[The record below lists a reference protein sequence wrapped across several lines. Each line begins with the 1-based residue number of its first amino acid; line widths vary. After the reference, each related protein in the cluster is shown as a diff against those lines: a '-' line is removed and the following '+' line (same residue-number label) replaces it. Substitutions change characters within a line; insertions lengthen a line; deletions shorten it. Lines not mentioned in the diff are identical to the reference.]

1 MAADTQCTG
10 DYIVRLQKVF
20 RLPNGG
26 VVGMSGKLTQSY
38 SAVKWMLDGE
48 QGDPPV
54 FKGASLLIMQPDG
67 SLSMVDDEFPAIPIM
82 DKVAAIGSGAQAA
95 MLAMTEGA
103 TAAGAVRKAAKVD
116 PYTSEPVQQFSI
128 APQKPKRRV
137 R

>member
-10 DYIVRLQKVF
+10 DYTIRLQKVF

-26 VVGMSGKLTQSY
+26 VVGMAGKLTQAY

-54 FKGASLLIMQPDG
+54 FRGASVLIMQPDG
-67 SLSMVDDEFPAIPIM
+67 SLSMADDEFPAIPIL

-95 MLAMTEGA
+95 MLAMSDGA
-103 TAAGAVRKAAKVD
+103 TAAAAVRKAAKVD
-116 PYTSEPVQQFSI
+116 PYTSEPVQQFTISLE
-128 APQKPKRRV
+128 KPKRRA